1 MKILVIGAGVIGSYL
16 AHVLHRAG
24 NEVTLLARGAWMDQ
38 LRSNGLRI
46 HHQLQRKDT
55 MDILRIIDHVDD
67 CRYDAVFA
75 VMQHQQMWSVLD
87 DLARV
92 NTDLVALVGNN
103 MSAAEMEQEIHAREV
118 SSRTVLFGFQ
128 GTAGRREDGR
138 IISVHMKDGSMS
150 LGCLHS
156 LPSAEVMARVEA
168 MFHGTAYRL
177 TWTRDMEAWYRTH
190 LTLILPTCYLCYAA
204 DCDLRHVTRQQR
216 KLLLDA
222 ANEACGL
229 LAAIGSP
236 VLPDGEEAY
245 YRPGF
250 KRMLMAAM
258 VFVMAKTIVGE
269 LVASEHCRHA
279 VTEMEGLDAA
289 FHALRLQAPDF
300 AMPAWDTLRSA
311 MPEWNE
317 LHKRWDKQK

>member
-1 MKILVIGAGVIGSYL
+1 MKILVIGAGVIGGYL

-24 NEVTLLARGAWMDQ
+24 NEVTLLARGEWKEQ
-38 LRSNGLRI
+38 LCSDGLRI
-46 HHQLQRKDT
+46 RHQLQRKDT
-55 MDILRIIDHVDD
+55 VDKLRIIDRVDD

-87 DLARV
+87 DLARA
-92 NTDLVALVGNN
+92 NTDLVTLVGNN
-103 MSAAEMEQEIHAREV
+103 MSAADMEQAIHAREV
-118 SSRTVLFGFQ
+118 SPRTVLFGFQ

-156 LPSAEVMARVEA
+156 LPSSEIIARVES
-168 MFHGTAYRL
+168 MFHGAAYRL

-190 LTLILPTCYLCYAA
+190 LTLILPVCYLCYTV
-204 DCDLRHVTRQQR
+204 DCDLRRVTRHQR
-216 KLLLDA
+216 KLMLDA
-222 ANEACGL
+222 ASEACGL

-236 VLPDGEEAY
+236 ILPEGEETY
-245 YRPGF
+245 YRPGC
-250 KRMLMAAM
+250 KRMLMAGM
-258 VFVMAKTIVGE
+258 VFVMAKTVVGE

-300 AMPAWDTLRSA
+300 AMPAWDTLRAA
-311 MPEWNE
+311 MPGWSE
-317 LHKRWDKQK
+317 LHKQWDTQK

>member
-1 MKILVIGAGVIGSYL
+1 MKILVIGAGVIGGYL

-24 NEVTLLARGAWMDQ
+24 NEVTLLARGAWKEQ
-38 LRSNGLRI
+38 LCRDGLRI
-46 HHQLQRKDT
+46 RHQLQRKDT
-55 MDILRIIDHVDD
+55 VDKLRIIDQVDD
-67 CRYDAVFA
+67 CCYDAVFA
-75 VMQHQQMWSVLD
+75 VMQHQQMWSVLG
-87 DLARV
+87 DLARA

-103 MSAAEMEQEIHAREV
+103 MSAADMEQAIHAREV
-118 SSRTVLFGFQ
+118 SPRTVLFGFQ
-128 GTAGRREDGR
+128 GTAGRREDRR
-138 IISVHMKDGSMS
+138 IVSVHMKDGSMS

-156 LPSAEVMARVEA
+156 LPSAEVMAKVEA

-177 TWTRDMEAWYRTH
+177 TWTRDMEGWYRTH
-190 LTLILPTCYLCYAA
+190 LTLILPVCYLCYAA
-204 DCDLRHVTRQQR
+204 DCDLRRVTRHQR

-222 ANEACGL
+222 ANEACGM

-236 VLPDGEEAY
+236 ILPDGEETY

-258 VFVMAKTIVGE
+258 VFVMAKTVVGE

-289 FHALRLQAPDF
+289 FHTLRLQALDF

-311 MPEWNE
+311 MPDWNE
-317 LHKRWDKQK
+317 LHKQWDLQK

>member
-1 MKILVIGAGVIGSYL
+1 MKILVIGAGVIGGYL

-24 NEVTLLARGAWMDQ
+24 NEVTLLARGAWKEQ
-38 LRSNGLRI
+38 LRSDGLRI
-46 HHQLQRKDT
+46 RHQLQRKDT
-55 MDILRIIDHVDD
+55 VDKLRIIERVDD

-87 DLARV
+87 ALARV

-103 MSAAEMEQEIHAREV
+103 MSAADMEQAIHAREV
-118 SSRTVLFGFQ
+118 SPRTVLFGFQ

-138 IISVHMKDGSMS
+138 IVSVHMKDGSMS

-156 LPSAEVMARVEA
+156 LPSVEVMAKVEA
-168 MFHGTAYRL
+168 MFHSTAYRL
-177 TWTRDMEAWYRTH
+177 TWTRDMEGWYRTH
-190 LTLILPTCYLCYAA
+190 LTLILPVCYLCYAA
-204 DCDLRHVTRQQR
+204 DCDLRRVTRHQR

-236 VLPDGEEAY
+236 VLPEGEETY

-250 KRMLMAAM
+250 KRMLMAGM
-258 VFVMAKTIVGE
+258 VFVMAKTVVGE

-289 FHALRLQAPDF
+289 FHALRLQAPDL
-300 AMPAWDTLRSA
+300 AMPAWDTLRGA
-311 MPEWNE
+311 MPDWSK
-317 LHKRWDKQK
+317 LHKRWD